1 MLSLVFDVRPNW
13 VLMILEMKKKN
24 EKIKCGTFEF
34 ECHHSSEKKHNNS
47 KSIKILN
54 I

>member
-1 MLSLVFDVRPNW
+1 
-13 VLMILEMKKKN
+13 MILEMKKKN

-34 ECHHSSEKKHNNS
+34 ECHHHSSEKNHNNS